1 VSTRSA
7 EIETWFQTRPKW
19 LQDAARRILQSG
31 QLGKKDVEELVA
43 FCKAEVGI
51 IDPAYK
57 DLKPIGIANGAL
69 SGSQNQSTLR
79 LVEISELK
87 GVNALQ
93 PRMALEFGDKP
104 LTIVYGQ
111 NGSGKSGYVR
121 VLKHASGARRPG
133 VLHGNIFS
141 AAPDQQSC
149 KFKCVIDGAP
159 KDYDWA
165 PSTGTVEELKP
176 IQIYDTDCA
185 RVYISEENEVA
196 FEPYL
201 LRLFTDLTDLCVL
214 VNNRLESEIQA
225 KPTKEPAFPIELQTS
240 KAASWYAKLSHNTT
254 SHELQEKSAWTDEL
268 NAELEKLNKR
278 LAETKPIQK
287 AVGLRRQKTQLLAFY
302 NELDQWNDKLS
313 DLHCLSCLTVRD
325 EARSKRHAA
334 EVDAHKVFSNAP
346 LSGVGTESW
355 KLLWEQAR
363 AYSETEGY
371 KGILFPNTAEDA
383 KCVLC
388 QQPLGVDARDRFKSF
403 ESFVKG
409 GLETQ
414 AVEEEERAKTL
425 FESLRGIG
433 SDDLK
438 LRMDSVGVADDS
450 ERSVIEVFRSELER
464 RRSALVSAKDA
475 TGLPPAPEMDRI
487 KFLSDRAL
495 QFEQQALAFDEDA
508 KGENRPALESQRKE
522 LEAQKWLS
530 QQLASIEL
538 EIDRLREVQKL
549 EEARKLTSTQGL
561 STKKSTLADDLIT
574 LAYVNRFQTELAA
587 LNAPHIQVRLVKTRA
602 EKGHVYHRIILHN
615 SKKSVPTLE
624 ILSEGEFRIVSLA
637 AFVADVEARE
647 DKGPLVFDDPISSLD
662 QVFEEATVERLVELS
677 KTTQLIVFTH
687 RLSLMTLLEEMAEKS
702 NVDVGIVSL
711 RTENWGVGEPS
722 ETPIHA
728 KKPRAALNDLI
739 GRVQRAQKV
748 LGQSSAEYEM
758 HAKAICSDF
767 RIIIERLIE
776 NDLLSD
782 VVQRFRRS
790 IITKNKIHEL
800 SKIAAADC
808 QYFDDL
814 MTKYSKYEHS
824 QPPEAPVSLPQPE
837 ELEKDIKK
845 ALAWVDEFKKR

>member
-1 VSTRSA
+1 MSTQSS
-7 EIETWFQTRPKW
+7 EIENWLQTRPKW
-19 LQDAARRILQSG
+19 LQDAARRILQNG
-31 QLGKKDVEELVA
+31 QLGKKDEEELVA

-57 DLKPIGIANGAL
+57 DLKPVSISKGAL
-69 SGSQNQSTLR
+69 GGSQNQSTLR

-93 PRMALEFGDKP
+93 PRTPLEFGDTP

-121 VLKHASGARRPG
+121 VLKHACGARRPG
-133 VLHGNIFS
+133 VLHGNIF
-141 AAPDQQSC
+141 ATAPSQQSC
-149 KFKCVIDGAP
+149 KFKCVIGGAP
-159 KDYDWA
+159 QDFDWA
-165 PSTGTVEELKP
+165 PSKGTVEELKA

-185 RVYISEENEVA
+185 HVYISEENEVA
-196 FEPYL
+196 YEPNL
-201 LRLFTDLTDLCVL
+201 LRLFTILTDLCVL
-214 VNNRLESEIQA
+214 VNNRLESEIKA
-225 KPTKEPAFPIELQTS
+225 KLTKKPAFPIELQTS
-240 KAASWYAKLSHNTT
+240 KAASWYAKLSHNSTT
-254 SHELQEKSAWTDEL
+254 QELQEKCAWTDEL
-268 NAELEKLNKR
+268 SAELEKLNKR
-278 LAETKPIQK
+278 LAETKPVQK
-287 AVGLRRQKTQLLAFY
+287 AIDLRKRKTQLLVFY

-313 DLHCLSCLTVRD
+313 DSHCLACLAARD
-325 EARSKRHAA
+325 EAMSKRHAA
-334 EVDAHKVFSNAP
+334 EVDAHKVFADAP

-363 AYSETEGY
+363 AYSETEAY
-371 KGILFPNTAEDA
+371 KGIPFPNTAEDA
-383 KCVLC
+383 QCVLC
-388 QQPLGVDARDRFKSF
+388 QQPLEVDARNRFKSF

-414 AVEEEERAKTL
+414 AAEAAERAKTL

-438 LRMDSVGVADDS
+438 LRMDSVSVVEDS
-450 ERSVIEVFRSELER
+450 ERSVIEVFCSELDR
-464 RRSALVSAKDA
+464 RMSALVSVKDV
-475 TGLPPAPEMDRI
+475 TGLPPAPVMNRI
-487 KFLSDRAL
+487 KFLSERAL
-495 QFEQQALAFDEDA
+495 QLEQQALAFDEDA
-508 KGENRPALESQRKE
+508 KGENRPVLDSQRKE

-549 EEARKLTSTQGL
+549 EEARKLTSTQAL
-561 STKKSTLADDLIT
+561 STKKSTLADELIT
-574 LAYVNRFQTELAA
+574 SAYVNRFQTELAA
-587 LNAPHIQVRLVKTRA
+587 LSAPHIQVRLVKTRA
-602 EKGHVYHRIILHN
+602 EKGHVYHQIILHN
-615 SKKSVPTLE
+615 SKKTVPTSE

-637 AFVADVEARE
+637 AFLADVEARE

-677 KTTQLIVFTH
+677 KTRQLIVFTH
-687 RLSLMTLLEEMAEKS
+687 RLSLMTLLEEMAEKAS
-702 NVDVGIVSL
+702 VDVGIVSL
-711 RTENWGVGEPS
+711 RIENWGIGEPS

-739 GRVQRAQKV
+739 DRLQRAQKV
-748 LGQSSAEYEM
+748 SVQSSAEYEIY
-758 HAKAICSDF
+758 AKAICSDF

-800 SKIAAADC
+800 SKITATDC

-824 QPPEAPVSLPQPE
+824 QPAEAPVSLPQPE